1 MHPAPSIIVFTVLSG
16 AGFGLLAYLGF
27 GLVAPVGLTAF
38 LVYALAY
45 GLAVIGLIAST
56 LHLGHPERALKAF
69 SQWRSSWLSRE
80 GVLSVAALLT
90 QAPHALSLIL
100 TGEPILVLGWIAGVL
115 SIATVLATA
124 MIYTQLKTVP
134 RWHHWT
140 TPVVFALAAAAG
152 GALLG
157 GMEAMAVMCLAWLAV
172 ALVLHWS
179 MGDRRFAQAGSTMGT
194 ATGLGDKGRVR
205 LLEKPHTGRNYLLTE
220 MVHVVGRKHAVKLR
234 LIALIAAC
242 GVPTVLLWSLPPTLP
257 LIAVATA
264 LHLGGMFCARWL
276 FFAQAEH
283 TVGLYYGMR

>member
-16 AGFGLLAYLGF
+16 AGFGLLAYLGS
-27 GLVAPVGLTAF
+27 GLFAPTGLMAF
-38 LVYALAY
+38 LVYALGY

-69 SQWRSSWLSRE
+69 TQWRSSWLSRE
-80 GVLSVAALLT
+80 GILAVAALLT

-100 TGEPILVLGWIAGVL
+100 TGEPIAVLGWVAAAL
-115 SIATVLATA
+115 SVATVLATA

-157 GMEAMAVMCLAWLAV
+157 GMGPLAQLFLAWLAL
-172 ALVLHWS
+172 ALVVHWLS
-179 MGDRRFAQAGSTMGT
+179 GDRQFRRAGSTMGT
-194 ATGLGDKGRVR
+194 ATGLGEKGRVR

-220 MVHVVGRKHAVKLR
+220 MVHVVGRKHAIKLR
-234 LIALIAAC
+234 VIALVAAC
-242 GVPTVLLWSLPPTLP
+242 VLPSVMLWTMPPSLAMLA
-257 LIAVATA
+257 LAGL
-264 LHLGGMFCARWL
+264 LHLAGMLCARWL
-276 FFAQAEH
+276 FFAEAEH